1 MNDSDI
7 KASMTSSEM
16 IDSHSKN
23 NQIDIL
29 KPQPPKPGILPFLR
43 ILSYLSFVITIALS
57 ITIFVLPSNVKLL
70 IVLAVSLSLFIFL
83 FFVSQD
89 LHRNYTKKLS
99 DYNILK
105 ATDTYINVANLED
118 SPKIT
123 QIMQGVEIALN
134 YTQRLIE
141 ENDNTRRKT
150 KYFYYVLQIITII
163 FSAVTPILVLIEKS
177 NTTPVWLKW
186 LPVILPAIASVIASL
201 STSFPFEDTWLS
213 CKKALESLEAEKEKF
228 LLGVS
233 PGYRIPRYA
242 EEKERY
248 KMARNAMAK
257 FINKVSSIHLKQ
269 SKEEEPI
276 DKQAEEEKQE

>member
-16 IDSHSKN
+16 IDSQSKN

-89 LHRNYTKKLS
+89 LHRNYTRKLS
-99 DYNILK
+99 DYNVLK
-105 ATDTYINVANLED
+105 ATDTYINIANLED

-123 QIMQGVEIALN
+123 QIMQEVEIALN

-141 ENDNTRRKT
+141 ESDKTRRNT

-177 NTTPVWLKW
+177 NTTPLLKW
-186 LPVILPAIASVIASL
+186 LPVILPAIASVIASI
-201 STSFPFEDTWLS
+201 STSFPFEETWLS
-213 CKKALESLEAEKEKF
+213 SRKALESLEAEKEKF

-233 PGYRIPRYA
+233 PGYRIPRFA
-242 EEKERY
+242 DENDRY

-269 SKEEEPI
+269 LKEEEAI